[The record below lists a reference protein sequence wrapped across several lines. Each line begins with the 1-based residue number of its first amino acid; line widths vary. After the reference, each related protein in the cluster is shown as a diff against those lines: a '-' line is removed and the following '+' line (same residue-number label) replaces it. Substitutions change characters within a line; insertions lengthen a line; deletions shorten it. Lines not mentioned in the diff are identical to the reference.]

1 MISTIILNW
10 NRAELLEQTLRSFAE
25 TTAEPFEL
33 TVIDNASSDNSRE
46 VIEEGRRFIPSLR
59 TSYHD
64 ENLGGEALNA
74 AIERATGNL
83 IHINE
88 NDIVLLPDWRDHVVE
103 AFRVFSG
110 LGQLSLFSGVPT
122 DDYPGEPQPST
133 LRFSSGKIVYEAH
146 GNVGSSS
153 ILRAELF
160 RVHGIRVHNVPQ
172 RDPDAFKFPD
182 DGRLSADVKANGY
195 WCAWSDRRYIRN
207 LGHDPKEFNRDPDYY
222 RRNYAS
228 KPSIGIAEWSERVA
242 SAREQPRPRRY
253 SAVFRQLDVQPERAA
268 GNCAGAAARLWSML
282 DSVTPEVEVL
292 DFLHALVRLV
302 KPRRALDTSAWLGRS
317 AVAIGAA
324 LRDNGFG
331 ELEALVRDDDAA
343 TYASATI
350 AAAGLA
356 ELVTM
361 RGGRNESPT
370 ASEPFDLAFFGSRTS
385 AELAQWYDAL
395 ADGATL
401 VFHGPIG
408 DGPAAAGS
416 IDLLSST
423 GLVNGIAPNTPRG
436 LFVGTLAKPPDG
448 VLRRVPENFD
458 AEAYLEANPDVARA
472 RVDGADHYRRSGWRE
487 GRILSVSNAERYD
500 RRS

>member
-10 NRAELLEQTLRSFAE
+10 NRAELLEQTLRSFAA
-25 TTAEPFEL
+25 TAARPFEL
-33 TVIDNASSDNSRE
+33 TVVDNASSDRSRE
-46 VIEEGRRFIPSLR
+46 VIEEGRRFIPSLQ
-59 TSYHD
+59 TIYHD
-64 ENLGGEALNA
+64 ENMGGEALNA
-74 AIERATGNL
+74 AIERAAGTL

-88 NDIVLLPDWRDHVVE
+88 NDIVLLPDWQDHVVE

-110 LGQLSLFSGVPT
+110 LGQLSLFNGVPT

-146 GNVGSSS
+146 GNVGSSA

-160 RVHGIRVHNVPQ
+160 RVHGIRVHNVSQ
-172 RDPDAFKFPD
+172 RDADAFKFPD
-182 DGRLSADVKANGY
+182 DARLSADVKANGY

-207 LGHDPKEFNRDPDYY
+207 LGHEPQEFDRDPDYY

-228 KPSIGIAEWSERVA
+228 KPWIGTAGFSERVA
-242 SAREQPRPRRY
+242 AAREQPRPRRY
-253 SAVFRQLDVQPERAA
+253 SAVFRQLDVGPERTP
-268 GNCAGAAARLWSML
+268 GTCAGAAARLWSML
-282 DSVTPEVEVL
+282 DGVSPEVEVL

-331 ELEALVRDDDAA
+331 ELEALVRDDDTAA
-343 TYASATI
+343 YASATI

-361 RGGRNESPT
+361 RGGRNPGPT
-370 ASEPFDLAFFGSRTS
+370 ASEPFDLAFFGSRNS
-385 AELAQWYDAL
+385 AELLQWYDTL
-395 ADGATL
+395 ADGAAL

-408 DGPAAAGS
+408 DAPAGADS
-416 IDLLSST
+416 IESMASA
-423 GLVNGIAPNTPRG
+423 GLVTGFAPATPRG
-436 LFVGTLAKPPDG
+436 LFVGKLAKPADG
-448 VLRRVPENFD
+448 ILGRVPEHFD
-458 AEAYLEANPDVARA
+458 PHAYLKANADVARA
-472 RVDGADHYRRSGWRE
+472 GVDPADHYRRRGWRE
-487 GRILSVSNAERYD
+487 GRSLRE
-500 RRS
+500 